1 MSRSFAVLCLLLG
14 TFSLVGFGC
23 KERGTASLPGRTTSQ
38 GQTNTTPPPP
48 PVLKT
53 GGVEKGTD
61 PVLLQIQQALNN
73 LAKTESYQL
82 DVQIPSRGS
91 QSTGRLF
98 YAKQGGIHATLIS
111 EGVSTQ
117 LYGNNNAL
125 WVKYATTSWSA
136 VPPGE
141 ERTSIETML
150 KQAFFSSETG
160 ANTLVLTGNARIS
173 KEEQDPS
180 GCTLYTIEQTF
191 FVPTT
196 ITERFAVCLA
206 GGQPTSIRYIR
217 PEGTTVIQY
226 SRVNDPSILVKSP
239 LE

>member
-1 MSRSFAVLCLLLG
+1 MEIFCERVVFTYRELG
-14 TFSLVGFGC
+14 LVFGNNRAFIYTAKPFVHIKPMRT
-23 KERGTASLPGRTTSQ
+23 KET
-38 GQTNTTPPPP
+38 
-48 PVLKT
+48 
-53 GGVEKGTD
+53 
-61 PVLLQIQQALNN
+61 
-73 LAKTESYQL
+73 
-82 DVQIPSRGS
+82 
-91 QSTGRLF
+91 
-98 YAKQGGIHATLIS
+98 
-111 EGVSTQ
+111 TQ

-136 VPPGE
+136 VPPGG

-160 ANTLVLTGNARIS
+160 ANTLVLTGNARIT

-196 ITERFAVCLA
+196 VTERFAVCLA

-226 SRVNDPSILVKSP
+226 SRVNDPSILAKSP